1 MFTAAIFIISRT
13 WKKPKCP
20 QTDEWIEKMWNI
32 YIMEGY
38 SSIKRDKI
46 VPF

>member
-13 WKKPKCP
+13 WKISKCP
-20 QTDEWIEKMWNI
+20 QTDEWIDKMWHI
-32 YIMEGY
+32 YTMEGY
-38 SSIKRDKI
+38 SNIKRDKI